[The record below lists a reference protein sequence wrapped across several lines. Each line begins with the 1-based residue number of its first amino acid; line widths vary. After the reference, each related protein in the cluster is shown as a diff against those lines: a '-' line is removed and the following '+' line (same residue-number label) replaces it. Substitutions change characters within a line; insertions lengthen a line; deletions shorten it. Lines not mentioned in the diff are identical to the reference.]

1 MPNPPPLASRVL
13 LIGWDAADWKIISP
27 LMDAGQMPAS
37 CRDSSSRGVMGNIST
52 LRPALSPILWNSI
65 ATGKRPDKHG
75 ILGFIE
81 PSPDG
86 NGIRPVSSTS
96 RKTKALWNIVTQAG
110 RKAHVVGWYASHP
123 AEPINGVCVSNQ
135 FAETAQAH
143 PEKGWPLP
151 GGCGHPP
158 MLRDAIA
165 NLRVHPEELS
175 KTDLSLMI
183 PRIGEIDLNAD
194 KRPGIL
200 AKLMAVGASVHAV
213 ATAIF

>member
-1 MPNPPPLASRVL
+1 MPASAPTRFVFMPNEVMPSAPLASRVL
-13 LIGWDAADWKIISP
+13 LIGWDAADWKVISP
-27 LMDAGQMPAS
+27 LMDAGQMPAL
-37 CRDSSSRGVMGNIST
+37 SRFVEGGVMGNIST

-86 NGIRPVSSTS
+86 NGVRPVSSTS

-135 FAETAQAH
+135 FAELADSIEPMIGRCRLAPFIRLNCEIQ
-143 PEKGWPLP
+143 LP
-151 GGCGHPP
+151 ICACIP
-158 MLRDAIA
+158 A
-165 NLRVHPEELS
+165 S
-175 KTDLSLMI
+175 YS
-183 PRIGEIDLNAD
+183 PRI
-194 KRPGIL
+194 
-200 AKLMAVGASVHAV
+200 
-213 ATAIF
+213 